1 MAAAEQEAH
10 MVSREIRIDSRL
22 GIHLRPAGAMCNEA
36 VKYNSAISFSKGA
49 DKTANAKSVISIL
62 AAGVKFG
69 DTITMTADG
78 DDEQEALDAVVRALK
93 QSFVSEMED
102 CEAD

>member
-1 MAAAEQEAH
+1 
-10 MVSREIRIDSRL
+10 MVSRELRIESRL

-36 VKYNSAISFSKGA
+36 VKYNSVISFFKGA

-69 DTITMTADG
+69 DIITITAEG
-78 DDEQEALDAVVRALK
+78 NDEREALDAVYKTLK
-93 QSFVSEMED
+93 QSLVSDMESSETD
-102 CEAD
+102 

>member
-1 MAAAEQEAH
+1 

-36 VKYNSAISFSKGA
+36 VKYNSAITFSKG
-49 DKTANAKSVISIL
+49 DDRTANAKSVISIL

-69 DTITMTADG
+69 DTIEITADG
-78 DDEQEALDAVVRALK
+78 DDEQQALDAVVKALK
-93 QSFVSEMED
+93 QSMASESEGD
-102 CEAD
+102 EQD